1 MRTQSPMRL
10 SRRAHSSSPTCSSKK
25 ARTQVVSTT
34 CASLFAVSRRSTAG
48 LAATRAEFAEVI
60 EVARRV
66 SPACDVIA
74 PTRARVLLA
83 HDADRQPF
91 RGPRVVATYCVSLCH
106 WTTRWLGQ
114 AGRGVEPAPPAVSH
128 FRHAKAL
135 LGRRSCAP
143 RQSRARVRP
152 THSERVANRL
162 FKLAEI
168 VGACDAMAKSGNMV
182 DRRLDHVRGDFQLTA
197 AGRESFSQI
206 VIDPRTIP
214 MPAASMRAS
223 SAALLSPHRK
233 SRRCWAGRRYAPCP
247 DGVLV
252 LR

>member
-34 CASLFAVSRRSTAG
+34 CASLFAVSWRSTAG
-48 LAATRAEFAEVI
+48 LGAKRAEFAEVI

-91 RGPRVVATYCVSLCH
+91 RGPRVVATYCVSLRH
-106 WTTRWLGQ
+106 GSNPWPGQ
-114 AGRGVEPAPPAVSH
+114 ADRGVEPAPPAASH

-143 RQSRARVRP
+143 LTISRTCASHTPKAPSSRP
-152 THSERVANRL
+152 LNRL

-168 VGACDAMAKSGNMV
+168 VGACDAMAESGTW
-182 DRRLDHVRGDFQLTA
+182 L
-197 AGRESFSQI
+197 I
-206 VIDPRTIP
+206 
-214 MPAASMRAS
+214 AASITCGAIFS
-223 SAALLSPHRK
+223 SPQPVAKVFRK
-233 SRRCWAGRRYAPCP
+233 S
-247 DGVLV
+247 
-252 LR
+252 